1 MEHSSDKSKLEIYSL
16 TLQAIEGRISESDFI
31 CLEKYLQKSSDACEI
46 YSDLNIMYAYLR
58 KPTLAFDNLHVEKES
73 SLLDNAFW
81 QTLAE
86 DEKTARKIELFKQE
100 PSRELIRKVVYPP
113 REKAKLSKFS
123 KIFLPMSTAA
133 VLFIVLFLKFV
144 PIRTV
149 LPVAKVSN
157 EVNAEWL
164 SASGQINLQSQLYPG
179 PLTLKKGFA
188 EIVLDSGAR
197 VLLEAPVKIDL
208 ETASRIYLQRGRLV
222 ANIEQSAEDRFVIR
236 TANSTVVD
244 FGTEF
249 GVEVD
254 ETGQTDAYVFKGAVE
269 LRQGS
274 DPLKYDN
281 KLPLQ
286 AGQSGRVRRTGE
298 LVRVAAE
305 PQQFINVIPSPYEY
319 AVLKTRPLYYWRFE
333 QDQQGLL
340 RNRMDLRINP
350 DNKLMGKVRYVE
362 GPNLGDN
369 KSNNALCL
377 SGDEND
383 YVVISD
389 MVSEMT
395 ESGALT
401 LALWVRSEPA
411 KAPFRTIM
419 YTRNESEGFRNS
431 NHLRMTEDNK
441 FDFVMT
447 GEDKGE
453 DITINVLSNAVPEN
467 QWSHVVVS
475 YSGGHQLKLYVNGQ
489 LEASRSLSANI
500 QTLPSDIFWCIGSG
514 PLGFSSI
521 PGSLNDI
528 APFKGSIDEVSLYN
542 REMTAEEVRMLYKAA
557 GGSWSLK

>member
-1 MEHSSDKSKLEIYSL
+1 MEHPSDKKSKLELYSL

-31 CLEKYLQKSSDACEI
+31 CLEKYLQKSSDAIEV

-58 KPTLAFDNLHVEKES
+58 KPTLAFDNLNAENES
-73 SLLDNAFW
+73 SLLNNAFW
-81 QTLAE
+81 KTLAE
-86 DEKTARKIELFKQE
+86 YEKTARKIEIFKQE

-113 REKAKLSKFS
+113 REKRKLSKFS
-123 KIFLPMSTAA
+123 KIFLTMSTAA
-133 VLFIVLFLKFV
+133 VLFMVLFLKYL
-144 PIRTV
+144 PLRTV
-149 LPVAKVSN
+149 LPVAKVSD

-164 SASGQINLQSQLYPG
+164 SAFGQIDLKSELYPG

-188 EIVLDSGAR
+188 EIVLGSGAH

-208 ETASRIYLQRGRLV
+208 ETASRIYLERGRLV
-222 ANIEQSAEDRFVIR
+222 ANIEQSSEDRFVVR

-254 ETGQTDAYVFKGAVE
+254 ETGQMNAYVFKGAVE

-286 AGQSGRVRRTGE
+286 AGQSGKVGRSGE

-305 PQQFINVIPSPYEY
+305 PQHFINVMPSPYEY
-319 AVLKTRPLYYWRFE
+319 AVLKTRPLYYGRFE
-333 QDQQGLL
+333 QNQQGLL
-340 RNRMDLRINP
+340 GNRMDLHTNP
-350 DNKLMGKVRYVE
+350 KNKLMGTVHYVE

-369 KSNNALCL
+369 KANNALCL

-383 YVVISD
+383 YVMIYD
-389 MVSEMT
+389 MVSEIAG
-395 ESGALT
+395 SGALT

-411 KAPFRTIM
+411 KAPFRTVM

-447 GEDKGE
+447 GEDRGE
-453 DITINVLSNAVPEN
+453 DVTIDVLSNAVPVN
-467 QWSHVVVS
+467 QWNHVVVS
-475 YSGGHQLKLYVNGQ
+475 YSGGGELKLYVNGQ
-489 LEASRSLSANI
+489 LQASRNLTANS
-500 QTLPSDIFWCIGSG
+500 QTLPPDIFWCVGSG
-514 PLGFSSI
+514 PLDFNGTQGFS
-521 PGSLNDI
+521 NDI
-528 APFKGSIDEVSLYN
+528 APFKGCIDEVSLYN
-542 REMTAEEVRMLYKAA
+542 RAITAEEVRMLYQAA
-557 GGSWSLK
+557 GGS

>member
-1 MEHSSDKSKLEIYSL
+1 MEHPADKSKLEIYSL

-31 CLEKYLQKSSDACEI
+31 CLETYLQKNPDALDI

-58 KPTLAFDNLHVEKES
+58 KPTLAFDDLNVEKES
-73 SLLDNAFW
+73 SLLNNAFW

-86 DEKTARKIELFKQE
+86 YEKTARKIEIFKQE

-123 KIFLPMSTAA
+123 KIFLAMSTAA
-133 VLFIVLFLKFV
+133 VLFMVLFLKYL

-149 LPVAKVSN
+149 LPVAKVSD

-164 SASGQINLQSQLYPG
+164 SAFGQIDLESELYPG

-188 EIVLDSGAR
+188 EIVLNSGAR
-197 VLLEAPVKIDL
+197 LLLEAPVKIDL
-208 ETASRIYLQRGRLV
+208 ETASRVYLERGRLV
-222 ANIEQSAEDRFVIR
+222 ANIEQSAEDRFVVR
-236 TANSTVVD
+236 MANSTVVD

-254 ETGQTDAYVFKGAVE
+254 ETGQTNTYVFKGTVE

-286 AGQSGRVRRTGE
+286 AGQSGRVRRSGE
-298 LVRVAAE
+298 LVRVPAE
-305 PQQFINVIPSPYEY
+305 PQHFINVMPSPYEY
-319 AVLKTRPLYYWRFE
+319 AVLKTRPLYYGRFE
-333 QDQQGLL
+333 QDQQSLL
-340 RNRMDLRINP
+340 RNRMDLHINP
-350 DNKLMGKVRYVE
+350 KNKLMGTVHYVE

-369 KSNNALCL
+369 RANNALYL

-383 YVVISD
+383 YGVISD
-389 MVSEMT
+389 MVSEIA

-419 YTRNESEGFRNS
+419 YTRNESEGYRNS
-431 NHLRMTEDNK
+431 NHLRMTDDNK

-447 GEDKGE
+447 GEDRGE
-453 DITINVLSNAVPEN
+453 DVTIDVLSNPVAVN
-467 QWSHVVVS
+467 QWNHVVVS
-475 YSGGHQLKLYVNGQ
+475 YSGGGELKLYVNGR
-489 LEASRSLSANI
+489 LEASRNLTANI

-514 PLGFSSI
+514 PLGFNSIAESS
-521 PGSLNDI
+521 NDI
-528 APFKGSIDEVSLYN
+528 APFKGCIDEVSLYN
-542 REMTAEEVRMLYKAA
+542 RAITAEEVRMLYKAA
-557 GGSWSLK
+557 GGNH